1 MKNLHIAREGLHQE
15 VADLRRR
22 LAELESADEARELA
36 EQAVRDGEERFLT
49 FASHTYDWECWHD
62 VEGKLIYSSPSCY
75 RMTGYSADEFYAD
88 LYGMLR
94 KLYHPDDAALVE
106 EHIRRAVAGP
116 DEPLYLT
123 HRIIRRDGQVR
134 WLEHYCQSVYDSQGD
149 YAGRRSC
156 NRDITEQK
164 LAQEQLEKSHHE
176 MEQRVKDRTVELTET
191 VERLHEEIQERIRA
205 ELALHKEQIALRRL
219 LQSSDHE
226 RQTISYEI
234 HDGLAQYLAA
244 AIMNFQASE
253 FGKDKDAEEA
263 ARAFRTGMAMLQ
275 RGHTEARRLI
285 SGVRPPILDESG
297 IVPAIAHLVHEY
309 NDAGGM
315 AVELVRDVQ
324 FERLE
329 AILENAIYRI
339 VQETLAN
346 AAKHSGSDKARV
358 DLLQQ
363 GERLRIEI
371 RDWGKGFA
379 ADFPQ
384 EGCFGLEGIR
394 ERVRL
399 LGGSVEIESSPGD
412 GTRIRVDLP
421 VY

>member
-1 MKNLHIAREGLHQE
+1 

-22 LAELESADEARELA
+22 LAELEAADEARERA

-62 VEGKLIYSSPSCY
+62 TEGRLIYSSPSCY

-88 LYGMLR
+88 LYGTLR
-94 KLYHPDDAALVE
+94 KLYHPEDAEIVE
-106 EHIRRAVAGP
+106 DHIRKAVAGP

-123 HRIIRRDGQVR
+123 HRIIRRDGQIR
-134 WLEHYCQSVYDSQGD
+134 WLEHYCQSVYDSQGN

-156 NRDITEQK
+156 NRDITDQK
-164 LAQEQLEKSHHE
+164 LAQQQLEKSHHE
-176 MEQRVKDRTVELTET
+176 MEQRVKDRTSELTES
-191 VERLHEEIQERIRA
+191 VERLHDEIQERIRA
-205 ELALHKEQIALRRL
+205 ELALHQEQIALRRL

-226 RQTISYEI
+226 RQIISYEI

-244 AIMNFQASE
+244 SIMNFQAYE
-253 FGKDKDAEEA
+253 FLKEKNVEDAVN
-263 ARAFRTGMAMLQ
+263 AFRTGMAMLQ

-297 IVPAIAHLVHEY
+297 IVPAIAHLAHEY
-309 NDAGGM
+309 NESGGM
-315 AVELVRDVQ
+315 TVEFHRDVK

-346 AAKHSGSDKARV
+346 AAKHSGSDQARV
-358 DLLQQ
+358 ELLQF
-363 GERLRIEI
+363 GERLKITI
-371 RDWGKGFA
+371 RDWGKGFE
-379 ADFPQ
+379 ADSSQ
-384 EGCFGLEGIR
+384 EGCFGLEGVR
-394 ERVRL
+394 ERARL
-399 LGGSVEIESSPGD
+399 LGGSVEITSSGE
-412 GTRIRVDLP
+412 GTKIHVDLP
-421 VY
+421 VF